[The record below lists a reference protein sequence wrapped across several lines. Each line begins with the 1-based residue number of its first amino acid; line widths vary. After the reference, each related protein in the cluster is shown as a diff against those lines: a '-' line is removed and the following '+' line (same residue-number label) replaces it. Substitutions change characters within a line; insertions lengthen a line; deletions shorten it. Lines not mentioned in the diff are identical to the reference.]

1 MPAPVDAIV
10 SPLTTTV
17 DSVTLCIRAITVL
30 AQYLGQY
37 RLPGATEA
45 GCRVIV
51 TVYNVSI
58 PDITDIP
65 HQTRPL
71 SSAKS
76 HLTRLALRTF
86 SLMPLRVNHA
96 IGSAFGRL
104 VNVLPNRQSRF
115 IDRNLSLC
123 YPNMNATERASMVRS
138 NMIETGKNLT
148 ELGIFWH
155 WSKAQIKDLVIEE
168 PNRQLLDNALAKN
181 RGVIIAAPHSGAWEL
196 IGMRLTCDRPMH
208 FLYRPNKKS
217 HLNHLILAAR
227 ERFGGKCYP
236 ITARGLSALVRALK
250 KGGIIGILPDQEPG
264 DDHGVFAP
272 FFGVPAYTMTFL
284 SGLARRTGSPVVFAV
299 MERLPGAR
307 GYRLHYV
314 AADDDIAHEDPEV
327 AGAALNRCVEKCV
340 EIAPTQY
347 MWNYRRF
354 RKRPAN
360 GKPLY

>member
-1 MPAPVDAIV
+1 MYNDRIPEN
-10 SPLTTTV
+10 TV
-17 DSVTLCIRAITVL
+17 ISKNKRFL
-30 AQYLGQY
+30 
-37 RLPGATEA
+37 
-45 GCRVIV
+45 
-51 TVYNVSI
+51 
-58 PDITDIP
+58 
-65 HQTRPL
+65 L
-71 SSAKS
+71 SSVKTN
-76 HLTRLALRTF
+76 LTRFGLRTF

-104 VNVLPNRQSRF
+104 VNLVPNRQSRF

-123 YPNMNATERASMVRS
+123 YPSLNPAERATMVRS

-148 ELGIFWH
+148 ELGVFWH
-155 WSKAQIKDLVIEE
+155 WPKARIKNLVIEE
-168 PNRQLLDNALAKN
+168 SNRQLLDDALAKN

-196 IGMRLTCDRPMH
+196 IGMRLTCDTPMH

-217 HLNHLILAAR
+217 HLNQLILSAR

-236 ITARGLSALVRALK
+236 ITARGLSSLVRALK

-284 SGLARRTGSPVVFAV
+284 SGLARKTGSPVVFAV
-299 MERLPGAR
+299 MERLPAAG
-307 GYRLHYV
+307 GYRLHYLP
-314 AADDDIAHEDPEV
+314 ADDDIANTDPEI
-327 AGAALNRCVEKCV
+327 AGAALNRCVEQCV

-354 RKRPAN
+354 RKRPEN
-360 GKPLY
+360 SDPVY

>member
-104 VNVLPNRQSRF
+104 VNMLPNRQSRF

-168 PNRQLLDNALAKN
+168 PNRQLLDNALAKY

-264 DDHGVFAP
+264 DDHGVIAP

-327 AGAALNRCVEKCV
+327 AGAALNRCVEKCG